1 MTQRPGPFSAV
12 ADHVYV
18 SRVPFSAED
27 GPAEV
32 TVGLVVGTEGA
43 VLVDCGA
50 TPQQGRWLED
60 AIAEVTPLP
69 LVGVVLTH
77 WHYDHS
83 FGLLGLSAPLSI
95 AHESVGERLGSP
107 AARAEAD
114 RLGVDPATILRPN
127 REVAVATAVDLGGGV
142 RVEAVHLGRGHT
154 DGDLVV
160 VVPGS
165 DVVFAGD
172 LVESS
177 GPPAYG
183 PDSYAHEWPATL
195 DGLIGLTTDTSVIL
209 PGHGEALDRE
219 AIFEQRGRVAAVSG
233 EIARL
238 AGLAVQVED
247 AEERGTWALPFAAVR
262 PGLPAAFSQVRA
274 TDPQPAQVSVVGPQ
288 RQLPLA

>member
-1 MTQRPGPFSAV
+1 MTQRPGPFTAV

-18 SRVPFSAED
+18 SLVPFAAED

-32 TVGLVVGTEGA
+32 TVGLVVGPEGA
-43 VLVDCGA
+43 VLVDCGS
-50 TPQQGRWLED
+50 TPQQGRWLLTE
-60 AIAEVTPLP
+60 IAAVTPVP
-69 LVGVVLTH
+69 LVAVVLTH

-83 FGLLGLSAPLSI
+83 FGLAGLGATTSI
-95 AHESVGERLGSP
+95 AHESVGERLHLAGSP
-107 AARAEAD
+107 RRGSR
-114 RLGVDPATILRPN
+114 RLGVDPSELRRPD

-177 GPPAYG
+177 GPPSYG

-195 DGLIGLTTDTSVIL
+195 DGLIGLTTDTTVIL
-209 PGHGEALDRE
+209 PGHGGPLDRE

-233 EIARL
+233 EITRL
-238 AGLAVQVED
+238 AGW
-247 AEERGTWALPFAAVR
+247 RCGSRTPRSGGPGRSPSPRYAAVSR
-262 PGLPAAFSQVRA
+262 PPSPRRA
-274 TDPQPAQVSVVGPQ
+274 PRTRSADYRWPDRA
-288 RQLPLA
+288 R

>member
-1 MTQRPGPFSAV
+1 MTQRPGPFIAV

-18 SRVPFSAED
+18 SLVPFSAAD

-32 TVGLVVGTEGA
+32 TVGLVVGPEGA

-50 TPQQGRWLED
+50 TPQQGRWLLTE
-60 AIAEVTPLP
+60 IAAVTPVP
-69 LVGVVLTH
+69 LVAVVLTH

-83 FGLLGLSAPLSI
+83 FGLAGLGATTSI
-95 AHESVGERLGSP
+95 AHESVGDRLHSP
-107 AARAEAD
+107 EARVEAA
-114 RLGVDPATILRPN
+114 RLGVDPGELRRAD
-127 REVAVATAVDLGGGV
+127 REVAVVAAVDLGGGV

-177 GPPAYG
+177 GPPSYG

-195 DGLIGLTTDTSVIL
+195 DGLIGLTTDTTAIL
-209 PGHGEALDRE
+209 PGHGGPLNRE

-233 EIARL
+233 EISST
-238 AGLAVQVED
+238 G
-247 AEERGTWALPFAAVR
+247 GTWRCGATTPRSGGTGRSPSPRYAAVSR
-262 PGLPAAFSQVRA
+262 PPSLRRA
-274 TDPQPAQVSVVGPQ
+274 PRIHSADCRWPDRAP
-288 RQLPLA
+288 

>member
-1 MTQRPGPFSAV
+1 MTQRPGPFTAV

-18 SRVPFSAED
+18 SRVPFDAED

-32 TVGLVVGTEGA
+32 TVGLVVGAEGA

-50 TPQQGRWLED
+50 TPEQGRWLR
-60 AIAEVTPLP
+60 AEMATVTRLP
-69 LVGVVLTH
+69 LAAVVLTH
-77 WHYDHS
+77 WHYDHA
-83 FGLLGLSAPLSI
+83 FGLAGVDAPTAI
-95 AHESVGERLGSP
+95 AHESVGPRLVSP
-107 AARAEAD
+107 EARTEAA
-114 RLGVDPATILRPN
+114 RLGVDPSQILRPQ
-127 REVAVATAVDLGGGV
+127 RDVAVATAVELGGGV

-177 GPPAYG
+177 GPPSYG

-195 DGLIGLTTDTSVIL
+195 DGLIGLTTDSTVIL
-209 PGHGEALDRE
+209 PGHGGPLDRE

-233 EIARL
+233 ELSRL
-238 AGLAVQVED
+238 AGLAVRIED
-247 AEERGTWALPFAAVR
+247 AEERGTWALPFGAVRGGFDAAVAQAR
-262 PGLPAAFSQVRA
+262 AA
-274 TDPQPAQVSVVGPQ
+274 DPQ
-288 RQLPLA
+288 RRLPLA